1 MGLLSIFPR
10 FSHVLCCIEL
20 QTGSI
25 IISLLLLVYHALNFG
40 RYVLKFVDDGG
51 FRLKDDWLD
60 ALLFTLGVIFA
71 LYLLL
76 GAIKVSSC
84 SYLSVIFIYSNF

>member
-25 IISLLLLVYHALNFG
+25 VIALLLLVYHALNFG
-40 RYVLKFVDDGG
+40 RYVIKFVDHGG
-51 FRLKDDWLD
+51 FDVKDEWLN
-60 ALLFTLGVIFA
+60 ALVFTLGVIFA

-76 GAIKVSSC
+76 GAIKVSVRD
-84 SYLSVIFIYSNF
+84 Y